1 MAVASLR
8 WLGVGIPRTA
18 DAQEWGFQGGGAY
31 GGGHELVLLGTLC
44 ASADG
49 STRLAA
55 VLCSICGSRSRGRC
69 LSRALSTMKGRT
81 PSGFARS
88 TCDSSRSN
96 AVGDEGDVGTLRAAA
111 ARHHMSARATGD
123 TLGRIGQRQQSA
135 STCAATRCQVDAVAG
150 YETAG
155 VDTRVRGGRG
165 RCGPQ
170 RISPGL
176 SPRMSGRAA
185 LRTRKVLLTCK
196 DVACLGPYPR
206 RNQEHLSGE
215 EA

>member
-1 MAVASLR
+1 LVLAVLT
-8 WLGVGIPRTA
+8 WLWRRFAGSELAFPDGRRARVGFPGR
-18 DAQEWGFQGGGAY
+18 GRAY

-55 VLCSICGSRSRGRC
+55 VLWSICDSRSRGRC

-96 AVGDEGDVGTLRAAA
+96 AVGDEGDVGTVRAAA
-111 ARHHMSARATGD
+111 ARHHRSARAPGD

-135 STCAATRCQVDAVAG
+135 STCAATRRQVDAVAG

-170 RISPGL
+170 RI
-176 SPRMSGRAA
+176 R
-185 LRTRKVLLTCK
+185 
-196 DVACLGPYPR
+196 R
-206 RNQEHLSGE
+206 RNG
-215 EA
+215 AR